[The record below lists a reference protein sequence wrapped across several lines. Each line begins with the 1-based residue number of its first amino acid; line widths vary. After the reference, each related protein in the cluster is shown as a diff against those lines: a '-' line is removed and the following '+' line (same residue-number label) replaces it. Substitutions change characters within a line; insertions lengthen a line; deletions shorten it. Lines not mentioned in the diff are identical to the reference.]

1 MNDAPLPED
10 ADDELLQRRLRDSR
24 QLEDAPEHLIQR
36 AIDLWQPRAAA
47 TTAAAAGGALRRW
60 IATLRFD
67 SAASD
72 NLALGL
78 RASGASTTRQ
88 MLFSAEGRDI
98 DLRLE
103 PLADRR
109 WRISGQVLG
118 PDAAGIAELCCGDA
132 APQQVAWN
140 ELCEFE
146 FEPVATGVCAL
157 TLRADGWEI
166 SVPSFDLARGP

>member
-1 MNDAPLPED
+1 MNDAPLP
-10 ADDELLQRRLRDSR
+10 DDDTLQRRLRDSR
-24 QLEDAPEHLIQR
+24 QLDDAPEHLIQR

-47 TTAAAAGGALRRW
+47 ATAGGALRRW
-60 IATLRFD
+60 IATLRLD
-67 SAASD
+67 SAD
-72 NLALGL
+72 GGNLALGL
-78 RASGASTTRQ
+78 RASSASATRQ

-118 PDAAGIAELCCGDA
+118 PDVAGVAELRCGDA

-140 ELCEFE
+140 ELSEFE

-157 TLRADGWEI
+157 TLRADSWEI

>member
-1 MNDAPLPED
+1 MNDAPIPDD
-10 ADDELLQRRLRDSR
+10 ADDDLLQRRLRDSR

-47 TTAAAAGGALRRW
+47 STAGSALRRW

-78 RASGASTTRQ
+78 RASGASATRQ

-103 PLADRR
+103 PLADKT

-118 PDAAGIAELCCGDA
+118 PDAAGIAELRCGDA

-140 ELCEFE
+140 ELSEFE
-146 FEPVATGVCAL
+146 FEPVAAGVCAL
-157 TLRADGWEI
+157 ALRADGWEI
-166 SVPSFDLARGP
+166 SLPSFDLARGP

>member
-1 MNDAPLPED
+1 MNDAPLP
-10 ADDELLQRRLRDSR
+10 DDDSLQRRLRDSR
-24 QLEDAPEHLIQR
+24 QLEDAPETLIQR
-36 AIDLWQPRAAA
+36 AIDLWHPRATA
-47 TTAAAAGGALRRW
+47 TTAATAGGSLRRW
-60 IATLRFD
+60 IATLRLD
-67 SAASD
+67 SAAGD

-78 RASGASTTRQ
+78 RASGASATRQ

-103 PLADRR
+103 PLPDRT

-118 PDAAGIAELCCGDA
+118 PDAAGIAELRCGDA
-132 APQQVAWN
+132 ALQQVAWS
-140 ELCEFE
+140 ELSEFE
-146 FEPVATGVCAL
+146 FEPVATGICAL

>member
-1 MNDAPLPED
+1 MNDATLPDDD
-10 ADDELLQRRLRDSR
+10 ALQRRLRDSR

-47 TTAAAAGGALRRW
+47 STAGGALRRW
-60 IATLRFD
+60 VATLRLD
-67 SAASD
+67 SAAGG

-78 RASGASTTRQ
+78 RAGGASATRQ
-88 MLFSAEGRDI
+88 LLFSAEGRDI

-118 PDAAGIAELCCGDA
+118 PDAVGIAELRCGDA

-140 ELCEFE
+140 ELSEFE
-146 FEPVATGVCAL
+146 FEPVAAGICVL

-166 SVPSFDLARGP
+166 SVPSFELARGA

>member
-1 MNDAPLPED
+1 MNDAPFPED

-36 AIDLWQPRAAA
+36 AIDLWQPRAA
-47 TTAAAAGGALRRW
+47 TAATAGGALRRW

-67 SAASD
+67 SAAGD

-103 PLADRR
+103 PLADKT
-109 WRISGQVLG
+109 WRLSGQVLG
-118 PDAAGIAELCCGDA
+118 PDAAGIAELRCGDA

-140 ELCEFE
+140 ELSEFE
-146 FEPVATGVCAL
+146 FAPVAPGVCLL

-166 SVPSFDLARGP
+166 SFPSFDLARGP

>member
-1 MNDAPLPED
+1 MNDAPIP
-10 ADDELLQRRLRDSR
+10 DDELLQRRLRDSR

-47 TTAAAAGGALRRW
+47 ATESGALRRW

-72 NLALGL
+72 HLALGL
-78 RASGASTTRQ
+78 RTGGASTTRQ

-118 PDAAGIAELCCGDA
+118 PDAAGIAELRCGDA

-146 FEPVATGVCAL
+146 FEPVATGICAL

-166 SVPSFDLARGP
+166 GFPSFDLARAP

>member
-1 MNDAPLPED
+1 MNDAPLP
-10 ADDELLQRRLRDSR
+10 DDDTLQRRLRDSR

-36 AIDLWQPRAAA
+36 AIDLWQPRAASS
-47 TTAAAAGGALRRW
+47 TAATAGGALRRW

-67 SAASD
+67 SAD
-72 NLALGL
+72 GGNLALGL
-78 RASGASTTRQ
+78 RAGSASATRQ

-118 PDAAGIAELCCGDA
+118 PDIAGVAELRCGDA

-140 ELCEFE
+140 ELSEFE

-166 SVPSFDLARGP
+166 RFPSFDLARRP

>member
-1 MNDAPLPED
+1 MNDASLP
-10 ADDELLQRRLRDSR
+10 DDDTLQRRLRDSR

-36 AIDLWQPRAAA
+36 AIDLWQSRTALS
-47 TTAAAAGGALRRW
+47 TTATAGGALRRW

-67 SAASD
+67 SAAGD

-78 RASGASTTRQ
+78 RAGGASATRQ

-103 PLADRR
+103 PLADRT

-118 PDAAGIAELCCGDA
+118 PDTAGIAELRCGDA

-140 ELCEFE
+140 ELSEFE

-166 SVPSFDLARGP
+166 GFPSFDLARGP

>member
-10 ADDELLQRRLRDSR
+10 ADDDLLQRRLRDSR

-47 TTAAAAGGALRRW
+47 TTAGGALRRW

-67 SAASD
+67 SAVGD

-78 RASGASTTRQ
+78 RASGDSATRQ

-103 PLADRR
+103 PLVDCR

-118 PDAAGIAELCCGDA
+118 PDAAGIAELRCGDA

-140 ELCEFE
+140 ELSEFE

>member
-1 MNDAPLPED
+1 MNDASLP
-10 ADDELLQRRLRDSR
+10 DDDTLQRRLRDSR

-47 TTAAAAGGALRRW
+47 ATAGGALRRW

-67 SAASD
+67 SAAGD

-78 RASGASTTRQ
+78 RASGASATRQ

-103 PLADRR
+103 PLADRT

-118 PDAAGIAELCCGDA
+118 PDAAGIAELRCGDA
-132 APQQVAWN
+132 VPQQVAWN
-140 ELCEFE
+140 ELSEFE

-166 SVPSFDLARGP
+166 GFPSFDLARGP

>member
-1 MNDAPLPED
+1 MNDTPLP
-10 ADDELLQRRLRDSR
+10 DDDTLQRRLRDSR

-47 TTAAAAGGALRRW
+47 SAAAGGVLRRW
-60 IATLRFD
+60 TAMLRFD
-67 SAASD
+67 SAD
-72 NLALGL
+72 GGNLALGL
-78 RASGASTTRQ
+78 RAGGASATRQ

-103 PLADRR
+103 PLADRT
-109 WRISGQVLG
+109 WRVSGQVLG
-118 PDAAGIAELCCGDA
+118 PDASGIAELRCGDA
-132 APQQVAWN
+132 AAQQVAWN

-146 FEPVATGVCAL
+146 FAPVAAGSCTL

-166 SVPSFDLARGP
+166 AFPSFDLARGL

>member
-1 MNDAPLPED
+1 MNDAPIP
-10 ADDELLQRRLRDSR
+10 DDDTLQRRLRDSR

-47 TTAAAAGGALRRW
+47 ATAGGALRRW

-67 SAASD
+67 SAD
-72 NLALGL
+72 GGNLALGL
-78 RASGASTTRQ
+78 RAGGASATRQ

-118 PDAAGIAELCCGDA
+118 PDAAGIAELRCGDA
-132 APQQVAWN
+132 PAQQVAWN

-146 FEPVATGVCAL
+146 FEPVAAAVCML

-166 SVPSFDLARGP
+166 GFPSFDLTRGP

>member
-1 MNDAPLPED
+1 MNDAPLP
-10 ADDELLQRRLRDSR
+10 DDELLQRRLRDSR

-47 TTAAAAGGALRRW
+47 ATAGGTLQRW

-67 SAASD
+67 SADSG
-72 NLALGL
+72 NLVLGL
-78 RASGASTTRQ
+78 RASGASATRQ

-103 PLADRR
+103 PMADRT

-118 PDAAGIAELCCGDA
+118 PDTAGVAELRCGDA
-132 APQQVAWN
+132 AAQQVAWN
-140 ELCEFE
+140 ELSEFE
-146 FEPVATGVCAL
+146 FEPVAPGVCTL

>member
-10 ADDELLQRRLRDSR
+10 ADDDLLQRRLRDSR
-24 QLEDAPEHLIQR
+24 QLDDAPEHLIQR
-36 AIDLWQPRAAA
+36 AIDLWQPRAVTA
-47 TTAAAAGGALRRW
+47 TAGGALRRW

-67 SAASD
+67 SAD
-72 NLALGL
+72 GGNLALGL
-78 RASGASTTRQ
+78 RAGGASATRQ

-103 PLADRR
+103 PLADRT

-118 PDAAGIAELCCGDA
+118 PDAAGIAELCRDDG

-140 ELCEFE
+140 ELSEFE
-146 FEPVATGVCAL
+146 FAPVASGVCLL